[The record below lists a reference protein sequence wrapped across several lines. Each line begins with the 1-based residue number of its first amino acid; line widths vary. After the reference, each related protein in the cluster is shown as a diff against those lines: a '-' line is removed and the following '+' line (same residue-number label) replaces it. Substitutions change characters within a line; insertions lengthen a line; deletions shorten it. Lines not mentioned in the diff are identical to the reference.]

1 MMQLTG
7 KKFVFESVEPVLAPD
22 AREKSKEMLTF
33 FVMMAQEI
41 WKDVTLCFCEDGT
54 LTAQGGGIGADL
66 KGTYTCTETGA
77 EVSVPKFPNACVA
90 EGDVI
95 RFTDD
100 ADTEGNK
107 ATLTFRLA

>member
-1 MMQLTG
+1 MQLTG

-22 AREKSKEMLTF
+22 ASEKSKQMLAF

-77 EVSVPKFPNACVA
+77 EVKVPLFI
-90 EGDVI
+90 DVGEKI
-95 RFTDD
+95 RI
-100 ADTEGNK
+100 DTRTGEYLERSK
-107 ATLTFRLA
+107 E

>member
-22 AREKSKEMLTF
+22 ASEKSKQMLTF

-54 LTAQGGGIGADL
+54 LTAQGGGIGADCAYHIVY
-66 KGTYTCTETGA
+66 GRHSQRPRT
-77 EVSVPKFPNACVA
+77 V
-90 EGDVI
+90 
-95 RFTDD
+95 
-100 ADTEGNK
+100 
-107 ATLTFRLA
+107 